1 MATAKEL
8 IYKIQL
14 HENLKYWVM
23 HELAQAG
30 IECQEQNFNEKRGD
44 ILVVKVEDVPKALDV
59 IQRIKDKVEQRQT

>member
-8 IYKIQL
+8 IHKIQL

-30 IECQEQNFNEKRGD
+30 IECQEQDFNEKRGD
-44 ILVVKVEDVPKALDV
+44 ILVVKLEDVPKAMAV
-59 IQRIKDKVEQRQT
+59 IQRIKARTEQGQT